1 MPLAE
6 GLVDQAVLSS
16 NLRQAN
22 DEADRGWEETANQL
36 ALMEQKL
43 DRVSYER
50 DELSEI
56 AQWRSKETWG
66 AAEDDRPVT
75 AWD

>member
-1 MPLAE
+1 M
-6 GLVDQAVLSS
+6 VYQAVLSS

-22 DEADRGWEETANQL
+22 NEADRGWEETANQL

-56 AQWRSKETWG
+56 AKWRSKETWG
-66 AAEDDRPVT
+66 AAEDDRPLT